1 MNKGAKMRKMI
12 IMIVAC
18 LGIQLSANAATNYM
32 NWYGAYTLDQNNE
45 IKVKLASSLNFNN
58 SPYNFNNSPYNF
70 KNSPYNFDNSP
81 HNFNNSPY
89 NFNRNNGIYDNK
101 GNSWGYHN
109 NGNIFDNKGN
119 RKGYFGN

>member
-12 IMIVAC
+12 IMIAVC
-18 LGIQLSANAATNYM
+18 LSVQLSAHAATNYM
-32 NWYGAYTLDQNNE
+32 NWYGSYSLDQNNE
-45 IKVKLASSLNFNN
+45 IKVKLASSLSFNN
-58 SPYNFNNSPYNF
+58 SPYNFKNSPYNF

>member
-1 MNKGAKMRKMI
+1 MI
-12 IMIVAC
+12 AAC
-18 LGIQLSANAATNYM
+18 LSIQLSAHAATNYM
-32 NWYGAYTLDQNNE
+32 NWYGAYSLDQNNE
-45 IKVKLASSLNFNN
+45 IKVKLASSL
-58 SPYNFNNSPYNF
+58 SFNNSPYNF

>member
-1 MNKGAKMRKMI
+1 MI
-12 IMIVAC
+12 AVC
-18 LGIQLSANAATNYM
+18 LSVQLSAHAATNYM
-32 NWYGAYTLDQNNE
+32 NWYGSYSLDQNNE
-45 IKVKLASSLNFNN
+45 IKVKLASSL
-58 SPYNFNNSPYNF
+58 SFNNSPYNF
-70 KNSPYNFDNSP
+70 K
-81 HNFNNSPY
+81 NSPY